1 MNNEVRQ
8 FVDATKFFRL
18 IKKRNRRKLWKV
30 VMTVLDGKWIA
41 TKLSVAQRKKMIT
54 LCFF

>member
-18 IKKRNRRKLWKV
+18 IKKRNHRKLWKV
-30 VMTVLDGKWIA
+30 VITVLDGKWIA